1 VLSLPAPPS
10 RSPWR
15 LRKRRQISSSS
26 SPARGP
32 LANALILPA
41 AAALGAAFL
50 GGPFGYVLTR
60 TRLAGVLDAVAM
72 VPFAVA
78 GTVLGIGLVIA
89 FNSGVREGRGGVAA
103 SPPNARSVPDDQFIV
118 SILDQ
123 FIVAILPLASMSTLT
138 FLPFFVAI
146 AV

>member
-1 VLSLPAPPS
+1 
-10 RSPWR
+10 
-15 LRKRRQISSSS
+15 
-26 SPARGP
+26 
-32 LANALILPA
+32 
-41 AAALGAAFL
+41 
-50 GGPFGYVLTR
+50 
-60 TRLAGVLDAVAM
+60 M
-72 VPFAVA
+72 VPVAVA
-78 GTVLGIGLVIA
+78 GTVLGIGLVIV